1 MLGACVSGLFV
12 YVYQTRIFF
21 VSTVLVTHMVGA
33 ATYLLEVGGCM
44 LVIASLVGFAAV
56 ITKRPPVIIA
66 VRVTFRF
73 SCAAPIVNVFKN
85 AHERN
90 TAVKCTRLAGLHI
103 QQSQNFFI
111 RGWYSGPLQRKGH
124 PQRCKRPRYLNPV
137 TKFRLAHHRS
147 HCSCFKKR
155 GNDNCLRFDLL

>member
-1 MLGACVSGLFV
+1 VLGACVSGLFV

-73 SCAAPIVNVFKN
+73 SGHFEEERRVGTPFLLLTCSRIHTNV
-85 AHERN
+85 
-90 TAVKCTRLAGLHI
+90 T
-103 QQSQNFFI
+103 
-111 RGWYSGPLQRKGH
+111 
-124 PQRCKRPRYLNPV
+124 
-137 TKFRLAHHRS
+137 
-147 HCSCFKKR
+147 
-155 GNDNCLRFDLL
+155 LL